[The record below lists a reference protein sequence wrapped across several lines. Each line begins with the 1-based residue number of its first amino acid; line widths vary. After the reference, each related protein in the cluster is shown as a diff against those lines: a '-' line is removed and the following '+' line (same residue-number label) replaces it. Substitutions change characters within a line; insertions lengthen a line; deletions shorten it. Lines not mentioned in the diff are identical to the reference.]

1 MTRTMYDCSTPV
13 VYAEYD
19 VVAGYAGGDTPY
31 VWQASDWQR
40 MLAPGKLPIWTHS
53 YVGSEGQD
61 DAASLLTYIHEV
73 FGSSLPAGFCVAIDL
88 EANVDP
94 GYVSSFDQVIQA
106 AGGRTLIY
114 GQASTI
120 FQNPMPSAGYW
131 AAYWSPSAGDVG
143 SAAIVQYANQ
153 GPIDLNLIY
162 DGELVFIGD
171 PVAPPVP
178 PTPPTQD
185 DDMPQQIDGTV
196 APSALIPTV
205 VASPSGAAWT
215 AYPNRTLHLVLDSLS
230 DAEATAQ
237 VRVALYDSAR
247 EEYTLIEEV
256 QLDAAKDRSSLNY
269 PATVTKISLQTA
281 STGVGYG
288 IEVW

>member
-13 VYAEYD
+13 VYTGYD

-31 VWQASDWQR
+31 VWQSSDWQR
-40 MLAPGKLPIWTHS
+40 MISPGKLPIWTHS
-53 YVGSEGQD
+53 FVGSEGQV
-61 DAASLLTYIHEV
+61 DAQSMLDYIHSIW
-73 FGSSLPAGFCVAIDL
+73 GTNLPAGFCVAIDL

-94 GYVSSFDQVIQA
+94 GYVQSFDQVIQA
-106 AGGRTLIY
+106 AGGRTLAY

-120 FQNPMPSAGYW
+120 FQNPMPSGGYW

-143 SAAIVQYANQ
+143 NAAVVQYANQ
-153 GPIDLNLIY
+153 GAIDVNYIY

-171 PVAPPVP
+171 PNPAPAPVP
-178 PTPPTQD
+178 TPTQD

-196 APSALIPTV
+196 VPGTNPTV

-215 AYPNRTLHLVLDSLS
+215 AYPNRTLHLVLDSLVAG
-230 DAEATAQ
+230 AETAQ
-237 VRVALYDSAR
+237 VRVALFDAAH
-247 EEYTLIEEV
+247 EEWTLIEDVE
-256 QLDAAKDRSSLNY
+256 LDAAKDRSTLNY
-269 PATVTKISLQTA
+269 PVTVTKVSLQTSA
-281 STGVGYG
+281 VGVGYG